1 LYIKLT
7 NFFLQS
13 FLYDSSKYFTIIINN
28 EFNDNDSDIEE
39 YGILKLKNDLY
50 KDCKD
55 DILKTGNYKS
65 VCHVGNRTM
74 QFNGNNRLLQGGA
87 QPKSV
92 IHRFVDDDTNSY
104 KTTENP
110 DLEGYKMKLEEFRKC
125 ENDINIE
132 IMRVR
137 GSDRLENKDRILEE
151 LNRREYELKR
161 QIRELE
167 ELIGRR

>member
-1 LYIKLT
+1 MV
-7 NFFLQS
+7 
-13 FLYDSSKYFTIIINN
+13 II
-28 EFNDNDSDIEE
+28 D
-39 YGILKLKNDLY
+39 YY
-50 KDCKD
+50 K
-55 DILKTGNYKS
+55 
-65 VCHVGNRTM
+65 
-74 QFNGNNRLLQGGA
+74 GGA

-110 DLEGYKMKLEEFRKC
+110 DLEVYKMKLEEFRKC

-137 GSDRLENKDRILEE
+137 GSDRLENKDRILDE
-151 LNRREYELKR
+151 LNKREYELKR